1 MRGKTTVLLRRLKRA
16 NFTMRSA
23 CNFVPGTA
31 DFILPQTI
39 PMADKSR

>member
-1 MRGKTTVLLRRLKRA
+1 MRGKNDGFIAAVKRV
-16 NFTMRSA
+16 NFTTRSD

-31 DFILPQTI
+31 DFTLPQTI